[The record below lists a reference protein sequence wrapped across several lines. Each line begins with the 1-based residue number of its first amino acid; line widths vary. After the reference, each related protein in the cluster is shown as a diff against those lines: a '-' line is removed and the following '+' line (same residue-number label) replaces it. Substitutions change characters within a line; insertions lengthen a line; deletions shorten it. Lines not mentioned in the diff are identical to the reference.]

1 MLLNPPQTLKPT
13 QWLQKMKVFIHCGRK
28 KKILPLPFNS
38 ITAKR
43 NDVRE
48 HIGIEIALAEE
59 KHIPEEIDFHVTN
72 LRIFWKLG
80 SEPQGSQLI
89 YLSLLFAKLVQTDF

>member
-1 MLLNPPQTLKPT
+1 MTSEKEGFYPL
-13 QWLQKMKVFIHCGRK
+13 WEEK

-89 YLSLLFAKLVQTDF
+89 YLSLLFARLVQMDF